1 MREKTLL
8 KQTSLYLIIITI
20 LCSMAMFLGVNVT
33 NKVSADTTTYT
44 VTFYQENYGF
54 ENVVFTVNAGE
65 SLNPSQIPQVP
76 EASGVYEYVWLNI
89 NAIQNVNSNV
99 TVTLYQRINPSLM
112 HTVTFV
118 FPDGT
123 TKSVQVLHGDDITNP
138 PTSDNLGFGEKDS
151 YSVTLTNVTS
161 DMEVKV
167 TIDKT
172 MKYLTIA
179 LCGAVLV
186 AGLVVCVFV
195 VIKMINSSNNNSNNP
210 NKVVENSNS
219 EK

>member
-1 MREKTLL
+1 MREKSLL

-20 LCSMAMFLGVNVT
+20 LCSVAMFLGVNVT

-54 ENVVFTVNAGE
+54 ENVVLTVNAGE

-89 NAIQNVNSNV
+89 SAIQNVNSNV

-195 VIKMINSSNNNSNNP
+195 VIKMINSSNNNSNNT